1 MLVEEK
7 CRLVFRGA
15 AAPDRVE
22 PAMAERVH
30 LDGDHLKAQ
39 NWFDRHEDRRT
50 EAAGET
56 EPGHIIVTP
65 LSRLANLAGV
75 AAGRGGIL
83 RTFGVAL
90 AGALLFSGRL
100 MGDAEAAEAFPAG
113 GRIVATY
120 DVAVAGF
127 SLGELHLDARF
138 EGPAYKMKGEGKF
151 SLFLVKTYKS
161 EGTAASTGRLR
172 NQGPEP
178 ASFTV
183 NYESGDKNEERRIS
197 FKSGDVKDFDI
208 IPPKKAGKKRVPV
221 TTQQLRDVLDP
232 LSAAFLHM
240 QSGDSVC
247 DDTMPVFDGRLRYDI
262 VLQPKRIDNLPSEAP
277 RGLSGPVQVCAVKF
291 VPVSGHKPDN
301 PAIKYLSKTD
311 RIEARLVRLPET
323 SLYVPLWIGVPTII
337 GSAAVTLTG
346 LKFQ

>member
-1 MLVEEK
+1 M
-7 CRLVFRGA
+7 
-15 AAPDRVE
+15 
-22 PAMAERVH
+22 
-30 LDGDHLKAQ
+30 
-39 NWFDRHEDRRT
+39 
-50 EAAGET
+50 
-56 EPGHIIVTP
+56 
-65 LSRLANLAGV
+65 
-75 AAGRGGIL
+75 
-83 RTFGVAL
+83 
-90 AGALLFSGRL
+90 
-100 MGDAEAAEAFPAG
+100 
-113 GRIVATY
+113 
-120 DVAVAGF
+120 
-127 SLGELHLDARF
+127 
-138 EGPAYKMKGEGKF
+138 
-151 SLFLVKTYKS
+151 
-161 EGTAASTGRLR
+161 
-172 NQGPEP
+172 
-178 ASFTV
+178 
-183 NYESGDKNEERRIS
+183 
-197 FKSGDVKDFDI
+197 
-208 IPPKKAGKKRVPV
+208 PV

-323 SLYVPLWIGVPTII
+323 SLYVPLWIGVPTPI

>member
-1 MLVEEK
+1 M
-7 CRLVFRGA
+7 
-15 AAPDRVE
+15 
-22 PAMAERVH
+22 
-30 LDGDHLKAQ
+30 
-39 NWFDRHEDRRT
+39 
-50 EAAGET
+50 
-56 EPGHIIVTP
+56 
-65 LSRLANLAGV
+65 
-75 AAGRGGIL
+75 

-138 EGPAYKMKGEGKF
+138 EGPSYKMKGDGKF

-178 ASFTV
+178 ASFSV
-183 NYESGDKNEERRIS
+183 NYESGDKSEERRIS
-197 FKSGDVKDFDI
+197 FKGGDVKDFDI

-240 QSGDSVC
+240 QSGE
-247 DDTMPVFDGRLRYDI
+247 FGLRRHYARLRRPPQIRYRASAKAHR
-262 VLQPKRIDNLPSEAP
+262 QSSERSAP
-277 RGLSGPVQVCAVKF
+277 RPHGAGASLRGQVRSGQRTQSPTTPPSNIYRRPIGSKRGSCACPRRLSMCLSGSACRP
-291 VPVSGHKPDN
+291 S
-301 PAIKYLSKTD
+301 
-311 RIEARLVRLPET
+311 
-323 SLYVPLWIGVPTII
+323 
-337 GSAAVTLTG
+337 SAAPR
-346 LKFQ
+346 

>member
-1 MLVEEK
+1 MV
-7 CRLVFRGA
+7 
-15 AAPDRVE
+15 
-22 PAMAERVH
+22 
-30 LDGDHLKAQ
+30 
-39 NWFDRHEDRRT
+39 
-50 EAAGET
+50 
-56 EPGHIIVTP
+56 
-65 LSRLANLAGV
+65 
-75 AAGRGGIL
+75 

-90 AGALLFSGRL
+90 AGALLFSG
-100 MGDAEAAEAFPAG
+100 GFVGNAEAAEAFPAA

-151 SLFLVKTYKS
+151 SLFLIKTYKS

-197 FKSGDVKDFDI
+197 FKGGDVKDFDI

-301 PAIKYLSKTD
+301 ATIQYLSKTD

-346 LKFQ
+346 IKFD